1 MFDLFRSRQ
10 KAVRYMLIG
19 LLSVVALSMVT
30 YLIPGFGAPTKTGE
44 NNDGVLADIGNTKL
58 TAQEVVTAMQSI
70 MQRGQLPPEMVDV
83 YVPQIVDE
91 MVQQRAIVYE
101 FEHMGLTVSDDEVL
115 VGLQSV
121 NPQYFKDGVLISKDE
136 YEQRLAA
143 QGMTLQDGVDDMRRN
158 LMMVKVKNI
167 VYASILVP
175 DKEVLDEYRKQKER
189 ATIEY
194 IAFPPAKFQ
203 IDVKPT
209 DQELHAM
216 FEAHHAEYFTPEKRS
231 FQVLIVDQA
240 KLEQTMVIPDAE
252 LRAAYSASMDNFRMP
267 ERVKAQH
274 ILIKTQGKSD
284 AEKKAALAKAEDL
297 LKQLKAG
304 ADFSKLAEKNSEDSS
319 NAPKGGD
326 LGWFVRG
333 AMVPQFDQAA
343 FALKPGELSGI
354 VTTEY
359 GYHIIKVNEKENAR
373 VKPFEEVKA
382 DLAAEIKKQ
391 RITETMQKT
400 ADGMHDALAKSP
412 GSAAEIAKRF
422 GVDFVTV
429 SDATPGSPVPTLG
442 SVPEIDNALA
452 QMKPNDV
459 SPALTLPANRMVV
472 AVLTARVAPRPATFE
487 EVESKVRDRLVSE
500 KAIAV
505 AKSRATEAVAKLK
518 AGEDME
524 KVAKEYKLDVSK
536 PAEFGRSDSVE
547 GLGQAA
553 YVIDA
558 FTQPVGSIIGPVN
571 IMNRDIAY
579 KVTAKQEPDMAA
591 FSAEKE
597 NIRNTIRQQKATERW
612 NLFMD
617 SVTAK
622 LTADGKLKVNHDLV
636 LKLAQALKRS

>member
-30 YLIPGFGAPTKTGE
+30 YLIPGFGGTQRSTE
-44 NNDGVLADIGNTKL
+44 NDGTLADIGNTKL

-70 MQRGQLPPEMVDV
+70 IQRGNLPPDMVDV

-91 MVQQRAIVYE
+91 MVQQRAIAYE
-101 FEHMGLTVSDDEVL
+101 FARMGLTVSDEEVL

-143 QGMTLQDGVDDMRRN
+143 QGMTLQDGVDDMRRQ
-158 LMMVKVKNI
+158 LLLVKVKNM

-175 DKEVLDEYRKQKER
+175 NKEVEEEYRKQKER
-189 ATIEY
+189 AAIEY

-203 IDVKPT
+203 GDVKPT
-209 DQELHAM
+209 DQELHAV

-240 KLEQTMVIPDAE
+240 KLEQTMVVPDAE
-252 LRAAYSASMDNFRMP
+252 LRAAYTASMDNFRMP
-267 ERVKAQH
+267 DRVKAQH

-304 ADFSKLAEKNSEDSS
+304 GDFSKLAEKNSEDNS

-333 AMVPQFDQAA
+333 QMVPEFDKAA
-343 FALKPGELSGI
+343 FAMKPGEWSGI
-354 VTTEY
+354 GTTEF
-359 GYHIIKVNEKENAR
+359 GYHIIKVKERENAR
-373 VKPFEEVKA
+373 VKPFEEVKT
-382 DLAAEIKKQ
+382 DLAVELKKQ
-391 RITETMQKT
+391 RITEQLQKT
-400 ADGMHDALAKSP
+400 ADGVHDALAKSP
-412 GSAAEIAKRF
+412 GSAAEIAKKS
-422 GVDFVTV
+422 GVDLVTV
-429 SDATPGSPVPTLG
+429 TNSAPGSPVPTLG
-442 SVPEIDNALA
+442 SVPEIDNALG

-459 SPALTLPANRMVV
+459 SPILTLPANRQVV
-472 AVLTARVAPRPATFE
+472 AVLTERTPSRPATFE
-487 EVESKVRDRLVSE
+487 EVESKVRDRVVGDKSL
-500 KAIAV
+500 AIAK
-505 AKSRATEAVAKLK
+505 AKATEAAAKLR
-518 AGEDME
+518 AGEDID

-553 YVIDA
+553 YVMDA
-558 FTQPVGSIIGPVN
+558 FTHPVGAIIGPTN
-571 IMNRDIAY
+571 IMGRDIIY

-591 FSAEKE
+591 LGAEKE
-597 NIRNTIRQQKATERW
+597 SIRTSMRQQKATERW

-636 LKLAQALKRS
+636 LKLAAALKRS

>member
-19 LLSVVALSMVT
+19 LLSVVALSMIT
-30 YLIPGFGAPTKTGE
+30 YLIPGFGAPSKAPE
-44 NNDGVLADIGNTKL
+44 NEGTLAEIGTTKL

-70 MQRGQLPPEMVDV
+70 IQRGSLPPEMVDV

-91 MVQQRAIVYE
+91 MVQQRAIAYE
-101 FEHMGLTVSDDEVL
+101 FSKLGLTISDDEVL

-143 QGMTLQDGVDDMRRN
+143 QGMTLQDGVDDMRRT
-158 LMMVKVKNI
+158 LLLVKVKNM

-175 DKEVLDEYRKQKER
+175 NKEVEDEYRRQKER
-189 ATIEY
+189 ASIQY
-194 IAFPPAKFQ
+194 IAFPATKFVDE
-203 IDVKPT
+203 IKPT
-209 DQELHAM
+209 PQELHAV

-231 FQVLIVDQA
+231 FQVVIVDQA
-240 KLEQTMVIPDAE
+240 KLEQTMAVPDTE
-252 LRAAYSASMDNFRMP
+252 LRAAYNASMDSFRMP

-284 AEKKAALAKAEDL
+284 AEKKVALAKAEDL

-304 ADFSKLAEKNSEDSS
+304 ADFSEMAKKNSEDAS

-326 LGWFVRG
+326 LDWFVRG
-333 AMVPQFDQAA
+333 QMVGEFDKAA

-354 VTTEY
+354 VTTEF
-359 GYHIIKVNEKENAR
+359 GYHIIKVNEKEIAR

-391 RITETMQKT
+391 RIADQMQKT
-400 ADGMHDALAKSP
+400 ADAVHAAISKSP
-412 GSAAEIAKRF
+412 AQAAEIAKKY
-422 GVDFVTV
+422 GVDLATVT
-429 SDATPGSPVPTLG
+429 DAIPGSPVPTLG
-442 SVPEIDNALA
+442 SAPEIDNALG
-452 QMKPNDV
+452 QMKVNDV
-459 SPALTLPANRMVV
+459 SPLLTLPANRLVV
-472 AVLTARVAPRPATFE
+472 AVLTARTPARPATFE
-487 EVESKVRDRLVSE
+487 EVETKVRDRLVGE
-500 KAIAV
+500 KALGIAK
-505 AKSRATEAVAKLK
+505 AKATEAAAKLR
-518 AGEDME
+518 AGEDIE
-524 KVAKEYKLDVSK
+524 KVAKEYKLDLNK

-553 YVIDA
+553 YVREA
-558 FTQPVGSIIGPVN
+558 FTHPLGAILGPTD
-571 IMNRDIAY
+571 IMNRNIVY
-579 KVTAKQEPDMAA
+579 KVTAKTEPDMAA
-591 FSAEKE
+591 FVAERE
-597 NIRNTIRQQKATERW
+597 NIRSSIRQQRANERW
-612 NLFMD
+612 SLFMD

-636 LKLAQALKRS
+636 LKLAAALKRS

>member
-30 YLIPGFGAPTKTGE
+30 YLIPGFGGTQARSTV
-44 NNDGVLADIGNTKL
+44 NDGVLADIGNTKL

-70 MQRGQLPPEMVDV
+70 IQRGQLPPEMIDV

-91 MVQQRAIVYE
+91 MVQQRAIAYE
-101 FEHMGLTVSDDEVL
+101 FSRLGLTISDDEVL

-143 QGMTLQDGVDDMRRN
+143 QGMTLQDGVDDMRRQ
-158 LMMVKVKNI
+158 LLLVKVKNI
-167 VYASILVP
+167 VYSSILVP
-175 DKEVLDEYRKQKER
+175 NKEVEDEYRRQKER

-194 IAFPPAKFQ
+194 IAFASAKFQ
-203 IDVKPT
+203 SDVKPT

-216 FEAHHAEYFTPEKRS
+216 FEGHRAEYFTPEKRS
-231 FQVLIVDQA
+231 FQVVIVDQA
-240 KLEQTMVIPDAE
+240 KLEQTMVIPDTE
-252 LRAAYSASMDNFRMP
+252 LRAAYNASMDNFRMP
-267 ERVKAQH
+267 DRVKAQH

-304 ADFSKLAEKNSEDSS
+304 ADFSKLAEKNSEDGS

-333 AMVPQFDQAA
+333 QMVAEFDKAA
-343 FALKPGELSGI
+343 FAMKPGELSGI
-354 VTTEY
+354 VTTEF

-382 DLAAEIKKQ
+382 DLAAELKKQ
-391 RITETMQKT
+391 RITEQMQKT

-412 GSAAEIAKRF
+412 GSVAEIAKRF
-422 GVDFVTV
+422 GADLATVTDSAV
-429 SDATPGSPVPTLG
+429 GSPVPTLG

-459 SPALTLPANRMVV
+459 SPVLTLPANRLVV
-472 AVLTARVAPRPATFE
+472 AVLTARTPARPAIFE
-487 EVESKVRDRLVSE
+487 EVEGKVRDRLVAE
-500 KAIAV
+500 RAIAV
-505 AKSRATEAVAKLK
+505 AKSKAKEAAEKLR
-518 AGEDME
+518 AGEGME
-524 KVAKEYKLDVSK
+524 KVAKEYKLEVSK
-536 PAEFGRSDSVE
+536 PAEFGRNDSVE

-553 YVIDA
+553 YVKDA
-558 FTQPVGSIIGPVN
+558 FTHPVGAILGPVD
-571 IMNRDIAY
+571 IMNRDIVY
-579 KVTAKQEPDMAA
+579 KVTAKLEPDMAA
-591 FSAEKE
+591 FAAEKE
-597 NIRNTIRQQKATERW
+597 TIRSTLRQQKANERW

-636 LKLAQALKRS
+636 LKLAAALKRS